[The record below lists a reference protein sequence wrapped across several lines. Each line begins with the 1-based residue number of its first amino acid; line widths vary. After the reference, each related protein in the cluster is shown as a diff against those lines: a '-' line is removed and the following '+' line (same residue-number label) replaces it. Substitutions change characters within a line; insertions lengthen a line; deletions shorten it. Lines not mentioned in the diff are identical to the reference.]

1 MSDLEPD
8 TGRSSPTEQRMARL
22 LIRLEAGRRAAEAT
36 VTLGTADMR
45 MLWLLSD
52 GSPRTLREISES
64 LGLEQSTVNRQV
76 NAALREGLV
85 ERHRPPGYTSAV
97 LTPTEHGR
105 TLFDREVDRVLAH
118 YRAGLERLGGDV
130 EPLLQALELFVTGL
144 EEATRAG

>member
-1 MSDLEPD
+1 M
-8 TGRSSPTEQRMARL
+8 
-22 LIRLEAGRRAAEAT
+22 
-36 VTLGTADMR
+36 
-45 MLWLLSD
+45 
-52 GSPRTLREISES
+52 
-64 LGLEQSTVNRQV
+64 
-76 NAALREGLV
+76 
-85 ERHRPPGYTSAV
+85 SAV